1 LLYVGIT
8 RAKRYLLVTW
18 SGKPSR
24 FLAELGAKPS
34 AMAVAKRPA
43 QNLDEL
49 PPAFGALREWRL
61 ERAKADEVP
70 AYVVFHNATLVE
82 IAERQPRTLAELAG
96 VPGVGPAKLER
107 YGDDIL
113 AALAR
118 VA

>member
-1 LLYVGIT
+1 MQKAAAPRTV
-8 RAKRYLLVTW
+8 
-18 SGKPSR
+18 
-24 FLAELGAKPS
+24 S
-34 AMAVAKRPA
+34 AA
-43 QNLDEL
+43 EL

-70 AYVVFHNATLVE
+70 AYVVFHNATLAE

-96 VPGVGPAKLER
+96 VPGVGPTKLER
-107 YGDDIL
+107 YGEDVL